1 MNEYPLSG
9 ISEQIIEEEG
19 NFAYPLIDIL
29 IFHTNMTFQASKII
43 TYDAFEPLH
52 IQKPLNSPLPYLIY
66 SMQTVTTHGRKN
78 RALFGKS
85 TTMKEIRCRANNH
98 ISNTFKN
105 TWVTYYMG
113 AGLTCLTWFISI

>member
-1 MNEYPLSG
+1 MNECPLSG

-29 IFHTNMTFQASKII
+29 IFHNNMTFQACKFFP
-43 TYDAFEPLH
+43 YDDFEPLI
-52 IQKPLNSPLPYLIY
+52 IQTPLNSPLPYLIY
-66 SMQTVTTHGRKN
+66 SMQTVTTHRRKN

-85 TTMKEIRCRANNH
+85 TKMNKFQCRANNH

-113 AGLTCLTWFISI
+113 AGLTWFISI